1 MNDIIYKDDIY
12 RVIVIQ
18 EFITLKKRS
27 NIFTK
32 TLQLYLKSK
41 IDSVGYLSIV
51 LNYDKNNK
59 AIFTYLEYDDY
70 LPKDMNCLRHQLKYN
85 PLCTKR
91 LYERLFKDIKNKN
104 YMREKIE

>member
-1 MNDIIYKDDIY
+1 MSDIIYKDDIY

-18 EFITLKKRS
+18 EFRTLKKRS

-51 LNYDKNNK
+51 LNYDKNNNT
-59 AIFTYLEYDDY
+59 IFTYLEYDDY
-70 LPKDMNCLRHQLKYN
+70 LPSDMNCLRHKLKYN
-85 PLCTKR
+85 PLCAKR
-91 LYERLFKDIKNKN
+91 LYEYLFKDIKNKK
-104 YMREKIE
+104 YIVEEK

>member
-18 EFITLKKRS
+18 EFRTLKKRS

-41 IDSVGYLSIV
+41 TDSVGYLSIV

-59 AIFTYLEYDDY
+59 AIFTYIEYDDY
-70 LPKDMNCLRHQLKYN
+70 LPNDMNCLRHQLKYN

-91 LYERLFKDIKNKN
+91 LYERLFNDIKNKN
-104 YMREKIE
+104 YMQEKL

>member
-1 MNDIIYKDDIY
+1 MSDIIYKNDIY
-12 RVIVIQ
+12 RIIVIQ
-18 EFITLKKRS
+18 EFRALKKQS

-51 LNYDKNNK
+51 LNYDKNNNT
-59 AIFTYLEYDDY
+59 IFTHIEYDDY
-70 LPKDMNCLRHQLKYN
+70 LPSDMNCLRHELKYN

-91 LYERLFKDIKNKN
+91 LYDYLFNDIKNKN
-104 YMREKIE
+104 YTVEEK